1 MTSKFACAM
10 ALALGL
16 SSAAVAAD
24 RVTCS
29 DGTTSTAGRGACR
42 GHGGVARKAT
52 KKEHESL
59 SAKTK
64 RTWQDKVARK
74 PKTEERREAVGARA
88 RETERRAQ
96 ARTPVAPERRSSA
109 TSRGSDNDDPTGA
122 IARCRDG
129 TYSHARSH
137 SGACSSHGGVG
148 DWMDRS
154 R

>member
-29 DGTTSTAGRGACR
+29 DGTTSTAGRGACS
-42 GHGGVARKAT
+42 GHGGVRRAA
-52 KKEHESL
+52 KKQHESL
-59 SAKTK
+59 SARAK
-64 RTWQDKVARK
+64 RTWNDKVARK
-74 PKTEERREAVGARA
+74 PKAEPRRDEAASRAKESERRV
-88 RETERRAQ
+88 Q
-96 ARTPVAPERRSSA
+96 ARTPAAPERRSSA
-109 TSRGSDNDDPTGA
+109 SARGADNDDPAGA

-129 TYSHARSH
+129 KYSHARSH
-137 SGACSSHGGVG
+137 SGACSRHGGVA